1 MFISQI
7 AIPIKKLIFTLTHK
21 LLISDSVRNFSY
33 QWFWNYVKTF
43 PLKTTV
49 CDIGSR
55 DSALASFLAWKNFS
69 VTAIDRDH
77 HFFFWQKRNQISW
90 KVNFSIV
97 QDDFLEYH
105 FKNSF
110 DIIIAIFSL
119 QHAGENDID
128 AYKKAVSL
136 LDRNG
141 LIFVVNE
148 YDHHGTRW
156 QKNRIDGD
164 LRIYGPD
171 DLQKRIIEPLSS
183 CRMDIKDHRYAKFK
197 NCGSTLC
204 WTSSP
209 RNSNFF
215 FLCAQKE
222 PYVSL
227 NID

>member
-7 AIPIKKLIFTLTHK
+7 AAPIKKLIFTLTHK

-171 DLQKRIIEPLSS
+171 DLQKRILEPLSS
-183 CRMDIKDHRYAKFK
+183 CQMDIKDHRYAKFK

-209 RNSNFF
+209 RNGNFC

-222 PYVSL
+222 PYLSL